1 MLDRRLHA
9 FRPDLADIRLKGEVE
24 AERYVEGEAAVIT
37 APVVD
42 VRPKPDPSVG
52 IDTQF
57 LFGEP
62 VTVFE
67 TAGGWSWVQSEVD
80 AYVGYVPADAVATD
94 HPAATHVVSVPRTFL
109 YPGPDLRFPIA
120 ASLSMGSR
128 LAVVG
133 DAETRNTR
141 YLLLADGTAVI
152 AAHCRP
158 VGDILDDDPVAIAGL
173 FLQTPYLWGGRSG
186 HGIDCS
192 ALVQL
197 SMQMSGRDA
206 PRDSDMQSAFGSAIT
221 RNDLRRGDLV
231 FWTGHVGFMEDSD
244 SLLHANGHT
253 MQVTREPLSEAIAR
267 IEPLY
272 GLPTSYR
279 RFY

>member
-42 VRPKPDPSVG
+42 VRPKPDLSVG

-57 LFGEP
+57 LLGEP
-62 VTVFE
+62 VTLFE
-67 TAGGWSWVQSEVD
+67 TANGWAWVQSAVD

-109 YPGPDLRFPIA
+109 YPGPDLRFPIS

-133 DAETRNTR
+133 EAETRNTR
-141 YLLLADGTAVI
+141 YLLLADETAVI

-158 VGDILDDDPVAIAGL
+158 VEDILDDDPVAIAGL

-197 SMQMSGRDA
+197 SMQMSGRNA
-206 PRDSDMQSAFGSAIT
+206 PRDSDMQAAFGSAIT

-231 FWTGHVGFMEDSD
+231 FWTGHVGFMEDAE